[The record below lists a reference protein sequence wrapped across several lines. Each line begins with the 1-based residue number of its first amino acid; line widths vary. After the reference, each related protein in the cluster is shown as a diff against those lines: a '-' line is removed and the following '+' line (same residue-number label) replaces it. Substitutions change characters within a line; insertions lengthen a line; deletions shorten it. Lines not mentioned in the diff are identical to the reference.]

1 MMAAVFPLSDG
12 TLAYEIIG
20 SSRGAA
26 PPGTGKCHRVT
37 LAPSHYLF
45 RSFSLYRPMPASPSP
60 QPRALVFD
68 LDGTLVDS
76 VPDLAEALN
85 RVLAMRGRDTL
96 SRSAVRSMV
105 GDGVPKLVE
114 RGFAATGGAP
124 DDLPAQIETFP
135 GIYEKAATGHTDR
148 TST

>member
-76 VPDLAEALN
+76 VPDLAKALN
-85 RVLAMRGRDTL
+85 RVLAMRGR
-96 SRSAVRSMV
+96 RSEAPTSELQSLMRISYAVFCL
-105 GDGVPKLVE
+105 KKKK
-114 RGFAATGGAP
+114 T
-124 DDLPAQIETFP
+124 
-135 GIYEKAATGHTDR
+135 
-148 TST
+148 